1 MKLRLPHKFQA
12 ALIAALA
19 SVSML
24 TLSTGSSA
32 YAANAILDAKQVF
45 ENSEIAST
53 LTVDNWTA
61 GPMTVAIEIDVNALR
76 SCVNSTWVAGVGTVT
91 TIFNCEGTWN
101 SATGGRTDTE
111 GLNING
117 SSTNKYGTPY
127 GQGTS
132 PNGSGTAVK
141 FTGVSE
147 SLKFNSGTEWEHIQ
161 SISAVL
167 TMNGATT
174 MSSTWVVLKDDG
186 TSQTYTGSNSGVK
199 WGGSTAFTPDGTIKD
214 INTDMVTY
222 MAVFEGAKDA
232 TVSGTIA
239 KDILERYDWN
249 GNAASTTWDT
259 TTANWL
265 HDGNARVYKNGGN
278 SLVTFGSDSG
288 LSKTV
293 DVSGAIT
300 AGDVILKDDYTFTMQ
315 DGGSL
320 TAAALTIGGDGLTI
334 DSAENATGTL
344 KVNSAISAAGKT
356 ITVNDGAVLQAA
368 AGSSF
373 TLAGDG
379 TYALADGAT
388 TKDSGVTLGDGWT
401 GTVRISNVG
410 NFQNIDIDNFG
421 QSGSAVELNG
431 VTGYFKSAQG
441 AGVTFNSKL
450 VIGTGGYTWKSQGYS
465 NSTYELKG
473 GIGGSGTFTYQW
485 KAQTF
490 KVTGDVADWNG
501 SFVMDSSNDATF
513 KFSGQAT
520 AVNAKF
526 LRPKGTLNMEV
537 GNGTESFSTTFKNTV
552 EASVLTINANASATF
567 ENTASIGSITGAGD
581 LYISN
586 TGTLKLAGANTVS
599 VGSLTLAE
607 GAHLDVSNVIQM
619 AGLTVNLASYTG
631 TVTCTTDNIT
641 GLHSG
646 MAYTLNTDNG
656 QVTLTFAGEQ
666 PLPSHFTPTADL
678 RNVMYVGDS
687 ITDGVT
693 NQKSWRYSF
702 FQVLADGGIGQN
714 EEGYYQHH
722 QSSGAIPEGTI
733 ATYGDREFQN
743 THSAQASARS
753 YEVAGTDGP
762 SQGRFDRS
770 YIKNWLGQDDTK
782 KNGQPYPEE
791 KARYT
796 GETAPNTYFML
807 LGTNDLLSDPSGS
820 SHVSESHFNTVLSR
834 MFGYSDGTY
843 DGETGTF
850 DIILD
855 SMLKARSDAQLVIME
870 MPTWAPSRGG
880 NHDSASDFAY
890 MARFNQTLI
899 GWAAGNANKEHITVV
914 DPNRGMVD
922 VANTTKPGAG
932 VANMFI
938 ADGLHP
944 SAQGELIMAGNMAR
958 QLGYAGR
965 SVGLDRAE
973 HGTPDTVWS
982 SAESASITVVAE
994 PQTFAQGEFHTL
1006 DGYTIDFGA
1015 LYGNGITG
1023 GWSDPA
1029 NALSV
1034 QVGDGLHSG
1043 TLSFSEA
1050 YVMWGDTILYSRDN
1064 SQEGDNFRIAYV
1076 NSSVNAADHVTA
1088 GYYVWMGDQLIGEAL
1103 TSGSGDFNGIRLT
1116 STGAE
1121 GTVKNLTWSDTAY
1134 APITNGY
1141 VNEAAAFHLVQVN
1154 PNPNHDNTPQGI
1166 RDDINW
1172 QTTTDKF
1179 ALPSGQSSA
1188 AETIYK
1194 EYSSTIGAAYTG
1206 AANANYEGNIGMRY
1220 TGDTDM
1226 DARQSVL
1233 SVWSA
1238 TVTGNVYMQ
1247 FDNPNTVYNSFT
1259 NTDSLSVTASYNGNI
1274 TGSYTAVY
1282 NAGIF
1287 NYDVRGGEYNND
1299 GYTIGGGSYSYV
1311 NGGTFKANVM
1321 GGGRRG
1327 TINGGT
1333 HVTVTGGNIAGSVYG
1348 GGLGGTINGGTHVTI
1363 TGGIIEGDVIG
1374 GGTGGT
1380 INDGTYVTVEGIL
1393 PYIKGDITAQNVTLK
1408 DMATSEEGYTDGFDC
1423 YTGTITATTLTLDNY
1438 KVDEMLADVVA
1449 ESLVFTNG
1457 SATTFKGSVTV
1468 GTTIMGDNSTI
1479 TLSGTSSIAGII
1491 AGNATTAVVFDN
1503 DITSTGLERTTR
1515 DYNVGLDGQEIDVD
1529 VTDAN
1534 YFAGA
1539 QEGTLTVVSGGA
1551 AVTTN
1556 GHNVVQDSISYALQD
1571 DGTAVGTVKEAE
1583 YATFYQHEAGSALD
1597 LSAIN
1602 LVAAQHGQLL
1612 GVGKVDVEGATLT
1625 VDTGYVYNVVAKD
1638 ATVQVASG
1646 EDVYG
1651 VGMLEFIGGE
1661 NTVVGQVSNFGD
1673 HAAKFRENV
1682 ESAVELKNAD
1692 GSAYTLDLSSL
1703 DHVKFSTTAEDG
1715 GVVAISAAAEGDADE
1730 VYTAAESR
1738 YTVKATELAKATEGD
1753 ATVGNHVEVAEVSNV
1768 FAGKLTLSSGA
1779 ATEVLREITT
1789 SNGGDIE
1796 FLNMAAANGTE
1807 DGSQTLVQLKA
1818 LEIGADST
1826 VSFYENTEADPAEE
1840 ARVTVETTLS
1850 ANAGARLNADLEM
1863 AVGSALD
1870 VSGTEGLGL
1879 LLGSAVT
1886 LHEGNLLAV
1895 EGHTEMDYVDAY
1907 LRDYFGGRT
1916 DKLYVLYS
1924 GTEGDPLE
1932 FYIDNQLVDH
1942 DIKFKDW
1949 KNFDMDA
1956 SEIYSNLYA
1965 QTYYLVYD
1973 GSNVG
1978 SIAIGLLPEPTTG
1991 TLSLLALC
1999 ALAARRR
2006 RK

>member
-1 MKLRLPHKFQA
+1 MKLRLPHRFQA

-19 SVSML
+19 SVSL
-24 TLSTGSSA
+24 TTLSTG
-32 YAANAILDAKQVF
+32 
-45 ENSEIAST
+45 T
-53 LTVDNWTA
+53 LTVAA
-61 GPMTVAIEIDVNALR
+61 GAAILVGQQAQAYSRAL
-76 SCVNSTWVAGVGTVT
+76 T
-91 TIFNCEGTWN
+91 
-101 SATGGRTDTE
+101 
-111 GLNING
+111 
-117 SSTNKYGTPY
+117 
-127 GQGTS
+127 Q
-132 PNGSGTAVK
+132 
-141 FTGVSE
+141 
-147 SLKFNSGTEWEHIQ
+147 
-161 SISAVL
+161 
-167 TMNGATT
+167 
-174 MSSTWVVLKDDG
+174 
-186 TSQTYTGSNSGVK
+186 
-199 WGGSTAFTPDGTIKD
+199 
-214 INTDMVTY
+214 
-222 MAVFEGAKDA
+222 
-232 TVSGTIA
+232 
-239 KDILERYDWN
+239 
-249 GNAASTTWDT
+249 DT
-259 TTANWL
+259 TTAGDTTYNGYVFTMLNSGTNFSGQHFKHAVYNAETKQWENTGNEITSGNFDVDTGTPL
-265 HDGNARVYKNGGN
+265 GTGYFWTMYCSTSSVSHGIAFGNTLRLTGAASQQKVKTDFSDFTIGGLIADDSFSSSFETPAYWFWNAGAMDINGSHDVIMDVDSHVRFSYGGSVNMKKGGTWTINSGKTLTFDNNTSGTATTFKFYENQALTVTGGGTLYLGRASNGTYNVEMQTGSSLLITGN
-278 SLVTFGSDSG
+278 S
-288 LSKTV
+288 TV
-293 DVSGAIT
+293 EIGAATGAIT
-300 AGDVILKDDYTFTMQ
+300 
-315 DGGSL
+315 
-320 TAAALTIGGDGLTI
+320 
-334 DSAENATGTL
+334 
-344 KVNSAISAAGKT
+344 VNGT
-356 ITVNDGAVLQAA
+356 ITVDT
-368 AGSSF
+368 GS
-373 TLAGDG
+373 TLNINNNKIV
-379 TYALADGAT
+379 TIADGASVIKKGSISGNGKISGTGTYELVGT
-388 TKDSGVTLGDGWT
+388 TSLGVTLDDGWT
-401 GTVRISNVG
+401 GTVKISNVSGTAG
-410 NFQNIDIDNFG
+410 NNINLDAYGN
-421 QSGSAVELNG
+421 SSAVELDN
-431 VTGYFKSAQG
+431 VTGYLYSPTGGK
-441 AGVTFNSKL
+441 TFNTKL
-450 VIGTGGYTWKSQGYS
+450 NLGEGGLTLINGNTDYIHQFAGGVAGTG
-465 NSTYELKG
+465 
-473 GIGGSGTFTYQW
+473 
-485 KAQTF
+485 TF
-490 KVTGDVADWNG
+490 KVTLASGSSNPTYRFTGSVKDWTG
-501 SFVMDSSNDATF
+501 SFELANGGKTANIAF
-513 KFSGQAT
+513 ENQAT
-520 AVNAKF
+520 EVNAAVT
-526 LRPKGTLNMEV
+526 RTAGTLNMVV
-537 GNGTESFSTTFKNTV
+537 GNGTDSFSTTFKNTV
-552 EASVLTINANASATF
+552 EASALTINAKASATF

-646 MAYTLNTDNG
+646 MAYTLNADNG

-687 ITDGVT
+687 ITDGVAGM
-693 NQKSWRYSF
+693 KSWRYSF

-714 EEGYYQHH
+714 EEGYFQHR
-722 QSSGAIPEGTI
+722 QSSHAIPDGTI
-733 ATYGDREFQN
+733 ATYGGREFQN
-743 THSAQASARS
+743 THSAEASARS
-753 YEVAGTDGP
+753 WETAGKKDGARYGH
-762 SQGRFDRS
+762 SSIQ
-770 YIKNWLGQDDTK
+770 NWLGQSDTMR
-782 KNGQPYPEE
+782 NNQPY
-791 KARYT
+791 T
-796 GETAPNTYFML
+796 GKVYKDTEAPNTYFML
-807 LGTNDLLSDPSGS
+807 LGTNDLLSEGGANN
-820 SHVSESHFNTVLSR
+820 HVTETSYNDTVR
-834 MFGYSDGTY
+834 NMFGYSDGTY

-938 ADGLHP
+938 SDGLHP
-944 SAQGELIMAGNMAR
+944 SAQGELIMAGNVAR

-973 HGTPDTVWS
+973 HGTPDTVWTA
-982 SAESASITVVAE
+982 AESASITVEAE

-1103 TSGSGDFNGIRLT
+1103 TAGSGDFNGIRLT

-1141 VNEAAAFHLVQVN
+1141 VNEDAAFHLVQVN

-1166 RDDINW
+1166 RTDITW
-1172 QTTTDKF
+1172 TTTTDKF
-1179 ALPSGQSSA
+1179 ALPSGQ
-1188 AETIYK
+1188 TGQGDTLYK

-1220 TGDTDM
+1220 TGTANM

-1393 PYIKGDITAQNVTLK
+1393 PYIKGDVTAQNVTLK

-1479 TLSGTSSIAGII
+1479 TLSGTSSIAGVI
-1491 AGNATTAVVFDN
+1491 AGNATTTVVFDN
-1503 DITSTGLERTTR
+1503 DIASTGLERTTR
-1515 DYNVGLDGQEIDVD
+1515 DYNVGLDGHEIDVD
-1529 VTDAN
+1529 VTNAN

-1551 AVTTN
+1551 NVTTK
-1556 GHNVVQDSISYALQD
+1556 GHSVVQDSISYALQD

-1583 YATFYQHEAGSALD
+1583 YATFYQHEADSALD
-1597 LSAIN
+1597 LSDIN
-1602 LVAAQHGQLL
+1602 DEAAQHGQTF

-1638 ATVQVASG
+1638 ATVKVASG
-1646 EDVYG
+1646 ELVG

-1703 DHVKFSTTAEDG
+1703 DHVKFSTTEEDG

-1738 YTVKATELAKATEGD
+1738 YTVKATELAKATEGNV
-1753 ATVGNHVEVAEVSNV
+1753 TVGNHVEVAEVSNV

-1870 VSGTEGLGL
+1870 VSGTEDLGL

-2006 RK
+2006 RH

>member
-1 MKLRLPHKFQA
+1 MKLRLPHRFQA

-19 SVSML
+19 SVSL
-24 TLSTGSSA
+24 TTLSTGSTA
-32 YAANAILDAKQVF
+32 YAGTRTDYTSHTTKAGNVTYNGYVFTMLNEPANAFASRYFKEATYNETGAWVDGEKEYHSSNDVIDTPEGKGVFWTMYCSTATVSNKLPLGHTLRLSGATTQQKLETNFSDFTIGGLIADDNCTGRSLTDPAYWFWRGGSMDIDGAGEVNMDIDSYVMFSYRDA
-45 ENSEIAST
+45 
-53 LTVDNWTA
+53 
-61 GPMTVAIEIDVNALR
+61 VNMKK
-76 SCVNSTWVAGVGTVT
+76 G
-91 TIFNCEGTWN
+91 GTWN
-101 SATGGRTDTE
+101 IHSGKMLVFDNNTSAKPTTFKFYEDQALTVTGGGTLYLGRASIGTYNVE
-111 GLNING
+111 MQEG
-117 SSTNKYGTPY
+117 SSLLVT
-127 GQGTS
+127 GQGT
-132 PNGSGTAVK
+132 TV
-141 FTGVSE
+141 E
-147 SLKFNSGTEWEHIQ
+147 I
-161 SISAVL
+161 
-167 TMNGATT
+167 GATT
-174 MSSTWVVLKDDG
+174 
-186 TSQTYTGSNSGVK
+186 
-199 WGGSTAFTPDGTIKD
+199 
-214 INTDMVTY
+214 
-222 MAVFEGAKDA
+222 
-232 TVSGTIA
+232 
-239 KDILERYDWN
+239 
-249 GNAASTTWDT
+249 
-259 TTANWL
+259 
-265 HDGNARVYKNGGN
+265 
-278 SLVTFGSDSG
+278 
-288 LSKTV
+288 
-293 DVSGAIT
+293 GAIT
-300 AGDVILKDDYTFTMQ
+300 
-315 DGGSL
+315 
-320 TAAALTIGGDGLTI
+320 
-334 DSAENATGTL
+334 
-344 KVNSAISAAGKT
+344 VNGT
-356 ITVNDGAVLQAA
+356 ITVDT
-368 AGSSF
+368 GS
-373 TLAGDG
+373 TLNI
-379 TYALADGAT
+379 TNNKIVTIADGASVIQKGSISGNGKISGTGTYELVGT
-388 TKDSGVTLGDGWT
+388 TSLGVTLDDGWT
-401 GTVRISNVG
+401 GTVRISDASD
-410 NFQNIDIDNFG
+410 FQNIDIDNFG
-421 QSGSAVELNG
+421 HAGSAVELNG
-431 VTGYFKSAQG
+431 VTGFFEKA
-441 AGVTFNSKL
+441 ANDGVVYNSKL
-450 VIGTGGYTWKSQGYS
+450 VIGNDGFTWKDNGYS

-473 GIGGSGTFTYQW
+473 GIGGSGTFTYRW

-520 AVNAKF
+520 VVNAKF
-526 LRPKGTLNMEV
+526 QRPKGTLNMEV

-552 EASVLTINANASATF
+552 EASALTINAKASATF
-567 ENTASIGSITGAGD
+567 ANTASIGSITGTGD
-581 LYISN
+581 LYISD

-607 GAHLDVSNVIQM
+607 GARLDVSNVIQM

-646 MAYTLNTDNG
+646 MDYTLNTGNG

-666 PLPSHFTPTADL
+666 TLPSHFTPTADL

-693 NQKSWRYSF
+693 GMKSWRYSF

-714 EEGYYQHH
+714 EEGYFQHR
-722 QSSGAIPEGTI
+722 QSSHAIPDGTI
-733 ATYGDREFQN
+733 ATYGGREFQN
-743 THSAQASARS
+743 THSAEASARS
-753 YEVAGTDGP
+753 WETSGKKDGARYGH
-762 SQGRFDRS
+762 SSIQ
-770 YIKNWLGQDDTK
+770 NWLGQSDTMR
-782 KNGQPYPEE
+782 NNQPY
-791 KARYT
+791 T
-796 GETAPNTYFML
+796 GRVYKDTEAPNTYFML
-807 LGTNDLLSDPSGS
+807 LGTNDLLSEGGVNN
-820 SHVSESHFNTVLSR
+820 HVTETSYNDTVR
-834 MFGYSDGTY
+834 NMFGYSDGTY

-870 MPTWAPSRGG
+870 MPTWNPSRGG
-880 NHDSASDFAY
+880 NHDNASDFAY

-938 ADGLHP
+938 SDGLHP

-973 HGTPDTVWS
+973 YGTPDTVWAA
-982 SAESASITVVAE
+982 AENASITVAAGAE
-994 PQTFAQGEFHTL
+994 AQVFADNAFTVG

-1015 LYGNGITG
+1015 LYGNGITD
-1023 GWSDPA
+1023 GWSDKA

-1034 QVGDGLHSG
+1034 QVGDGFHTG
-1043 TLSFSEA
+1043 TLKLSEA
-1050 YVMWGDTILYSRDN
+1050 YVMWGETILYSRNN
-1064 SQEGDNFRIAYV
+1064 SQEGDNFRIAFV
-1076 NSSVNAADHVTA
+1076 NQSVDESDHVST

-1103 TSGSGDFNGIRLT
+1103 TAGSGDFNGIKLT
-1116 STGAE
+1116 STGAN
-1121 GTVKNLTWSDTAY
+1121 GTVNDLTWSNKAY
-1134 APITNGY
+1134 APTTELY
-1141 VNEAAAFHLVQVN
+1141 VNPDSEALFHLVQDNVM
-1154 PNPNHDNTPQGI
+1154 PTHDNTPQGI
-1166 RDDINW
+1166 RTDITW
-1172 QTTTDKF
+1172 TATTDKF
-1179 ALPSGQSSA
+1179 ALPSGQSST

-1259 NTDSLSVTASYNGNI
+1259 NTDKLSVTASYNGNI

-1363 TGGIIEGDVIG
+1363 TGGIIGGDVIG

-1408 DMATSEEGYTDGFDC
+1408 DMATSEEGYADGFDS
-1423 YTGTITATTLTLDNY
+1423 YAGTITATTLTLDNY

-1491 AGNATTAVVFDN
+1491 AGNATTTVVFDN

-1515 DYNVGLDGQEIDVD
+1515 DYNVTLDGREIDVD

-1551 AVTTN
+1551 NVTTN

-1602 LVAAQHGQLL
+1602 LVAAQHGQTF

-1682 ESAVELKNAD
+1682 ESAVELQNAD
-1692 GSAYTLDLSSL
+1692 GSAYTLDLSSE

-1738 YTVKATELAKATEGD
+1738 YTVKATELAKATEGNV
-1753 ATVGNHVEVAEVSNV
+1753 TVGNHVEVAEVSNV

-1826 VSFYENTEADPAEE
+1826 VSFYENTEANPAEE

-1870 VSGTEGLGL
+1870 VSGTEGAGL
-1879 LLGSAVT
+1879 LLGSEIT

-1916 DKLYVLYS
+1916 DKLYTLYS

-1932 FYIDNQLVDH
+1932 FYIDGQLVNH